1 MKNILFL
8 CIGNSNIIGDS
19 LGPLIGSFLKYYN
32 NVTEDAKLDVQGTM
46 EEPIGYKKINNI
58 FMEQEYSN
66 IIIIDSALGN
76 EKNIGKILIDNS
88 SLYAGK
94 GVNRGKEIY
103 GDIVIRG
110 IVAKNHNDVQ
120 ENIRELSKVKSNIIE
135 EMASKI
141 VTTIIPTL
149 IFWSRYKI
157 FFSGNNSYIR

>member
-8 CIGNSNIIGDS
+8 CIGNSNIVGDS

-32 NVTEDAKLDVQGTM
+32 NITKDARLEVKGTM
-46 EEPIGYKKINNI
+46 EKPIGYKNINNTFI
-58 FMEQEYSN
+58 EQQYSN

-76 EKNIGKILIDNS
+76 EKNIGKILVDNS
-88 SLYAGK
+88 LLYAGK
-94 GVNRGKEIY
+94 GVNNGKEIH

-110 IVAKNHNDVQ
+110 IVAKNHN
-120 ENIRELSKVKSNIIE
+120 NIQANIIELSKVKSNIIE

-149 IFWSRYKI
+149 IF
-157 FFSGNNSYIR
+157 